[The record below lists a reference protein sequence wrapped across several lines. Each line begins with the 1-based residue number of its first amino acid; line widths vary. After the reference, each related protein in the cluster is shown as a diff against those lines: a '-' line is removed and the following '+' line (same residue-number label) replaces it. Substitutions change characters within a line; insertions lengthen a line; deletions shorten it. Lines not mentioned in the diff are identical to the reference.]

1 MDVVTT
7 VDTTVSSAPAST
19 LENHME
25 MVWCDGPYQYL

>member
-7 VDTTVSSAPAST
+7 VDTA
-19 LENHME
+19 LENRME